1 MNPLTRQER
10 LARRLR
16 TSHQSWALMRPMK
29 VGVLASSWLDMAII
43 SGMISN

>member
-29 VGVLASSWLDMAII
+29 VGVSWLDMAII